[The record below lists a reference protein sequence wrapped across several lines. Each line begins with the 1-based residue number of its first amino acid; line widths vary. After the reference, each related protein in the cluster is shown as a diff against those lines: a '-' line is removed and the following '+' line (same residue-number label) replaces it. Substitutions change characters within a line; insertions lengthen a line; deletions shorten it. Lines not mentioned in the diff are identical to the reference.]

1 MGAETF
7 SHTRE
12 TRQIL
17 ITSNASCQNLIRS
30 IFHFCLSF
38 SSFFFF
44 LRFFHASLPPLSL
57 SDFFFFFFGSEW
69 STRSLRIPV
78 DYSGNLLVCR
88 TAVRARHLA
97 QRVNYK
103 KQTRHVNHRYQG
115 PRCPML
121 KLQLSRGYEKMCPH
135 LFCEALNRTASL
147 ASRSFR
153 MSQTIFGRRLRPL
166 V

>member
-30 IFHFCLSF
+30 IFHFSLSF
-38 SSFFFF
+38 SSFFF
-44 LRFFHASLPPLSL
+44 LRFFHSSLPPLSL

-153 MSQTIFGRRLRPL
+153 TSQTIFGRRLRPL

>member
-7 SHTRE
+7 SYTRE

-44 LRFFHASLPPLSL
+44 YASSIPPSLLFLSL
-57 SDFFFFFFGSEW
+57 IFFFFFFGSEW

-153 MSQTIFGRRLRPL
+153 TSQTIFGRRLRPL